1 MLSVTTATSQL
12 SDRQIRDILRSVRR
26 IAVVGASTN
35 WKRPSFFVMK
45 YLSQKGYQM
54 LPVNPKAVGQILLG
68 ETVQAKL
75 ADVGPVDMVEVF
87 RRGEEA
93 PAIAKDAVRC
103 GAKVLWLQ
111 IGVVS
116 EEAREIAERN
126 GLQVVMNR
134 CPKIEYSRL
143 WGELGWQGINTGVI
157 SSQRR
162 RR

>member
-1 MLSVTTATSQL
+1 MNTFTTEV
-12 SDRQIRDILRSVRR
+12 SDRQLREILRSVRR

-54 LPVNPKAVGQILLG
+54 LPVNPRAAGQTLLG

-93 PAIAKDAVRC
+93 PAIAEKAVQC

-116 EEAREIAERN
+116 KEALEIAEKMVYR
-126 GLQVVMNR
+126 
-134 CPKIEYSRL
+134 
-143 WGELGWQGINTGVI
+143 
-157 SSQRR
+157 SS
-162 RR
+162 

>member
-1 MLSVTTATSQL
+1 
-12 SDRQIRDILRSVRR
+12 
-26 IAVVGASTN
+26 
-35 WKRPSFFVMK
+35 MK

-54 LPVNPKAVGQILLG
+54 LPVNPIAVGQTLLG
-68 ETVQAKL
+68 EVVQAKL

-93 PAIAKDAVRC
+93 PAIAAEAVQC

-111 IGVVS
+111 IGVIS
-116 EEAREIAERN
+116 EEAREIAERS
-126 GLQVVMNR
+126 GIQVVMNR